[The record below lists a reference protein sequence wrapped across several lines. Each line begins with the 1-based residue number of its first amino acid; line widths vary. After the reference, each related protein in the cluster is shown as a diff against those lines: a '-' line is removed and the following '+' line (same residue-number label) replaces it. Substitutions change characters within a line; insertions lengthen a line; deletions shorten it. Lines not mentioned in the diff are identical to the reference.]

1 MSSLRTHAR
10 RAGGLLVVLAV
21 VTLAVWPDAVEVDL
35 TSPALGPLEVT
46 IDEEGETR
54 VRERF
59 LVSAPVA
66 GRLQRIDLEPGDPIE
81 RERTVLAR
89 LTPAPPALIDSRT
102 QAELA
107 AAVDAAEA
115 AAGSVGADRN
125 RVAATL
131 ERARASLTR
140 QQGLAEAGAVSLDP
154 LETAETAVRLA
165 EEALRA
171 AEFSARRA
179 DYDLQMAR
187 ARLQQPSAAGRPIEI
202 RSPIDGV
209 VLKRYRESE
218 AVVPAGGP
226 LVEVGD
232 SADPQA
238 VADLLSSDAVR
249 VSPGDPVRL
258 EQWGGGMPLEGRV
271 RRIEPSG
278 FMKVSALGVE
288 EQRVN
293 VIVEFADP
301 AAAGRELG
309 DGYRVEV
316 RVIVWQDPRVLKVP
330 VGSLF
335 RRGES
340 WAVFVV
346 ENGRAR
352 AQVVE
357 IGQRNGVEAEVRG
370 GLSAG
375 DTVVLHP
382 PDTLQDGMRVTARE

>member
-1 MSSLRTHAR
+1 
-10 RAGGLLVVLAV
+10 
-21 VTLAVWPDAVEVDL
+21 
-35 TSPALGPLEVT
+35 
-46 IDEEGETR
+46 
-54 VRERF
+54 
-59 LVSAPVA
+59 
-66 GRLQRIDLEPGDPIE
+66 
-81 RERTVLAR
+81 
-89 LTPAPPALIDSRT
+89 
-102 QAELA
+102 
-107 AAVDAAEA
+107 
-115 AAGSVGADRN
+115 
-125 RVAATL
+125 
-131 ERARASLTR
+131 
-140 QQGLAEAGAVSLDP
+140 
-154 LETAETAVRLA
+154 
-165 EEALRA
+165 
-171 AEFSARRA
+171 
-179 DYDLQMAR
+179 
-187 ARLQQPSAAGRPIEI
+187 
-202 RSPIDGV
+202 
-209 VLKRYRESE
+209 
-218 AVVPAGGP
+218 
-226 LVEVGD
+226 
-232 SADPQA
+232 
-238 VADLLSSDAVR
+238 LSSDAVR

-258 EQWGGGMPLEGRV
+258 EQWGGGVPLEGRV